1 MPSSASRRRPVF
13 VEDEICRHVDERRE
27 IFVDLLGFAD
37 HPDIGM
43 KLAHHPLQPPF
54 RRMAE
59 TAFGLADSDDTDF
72 VFPAIFQQFP
82 ELHELPPAGASPT
95 GEKDNKNR
103 FTVKQLAV
111 NTWSADG
118 FRGD

>member
-1 MPSSASRRRPVF
+1 
-13 VEDEICRHVDERRE
+13 
-27 IFVDLLGFAD
+27 
-37 HPDIGM
+37 M

-54 RRMAE
+54 RRMAV
-59 TAFGLADSDDTDF
+59 TAFGPADSDDTNL

-111 NTWSADG
+111 DTWSADG